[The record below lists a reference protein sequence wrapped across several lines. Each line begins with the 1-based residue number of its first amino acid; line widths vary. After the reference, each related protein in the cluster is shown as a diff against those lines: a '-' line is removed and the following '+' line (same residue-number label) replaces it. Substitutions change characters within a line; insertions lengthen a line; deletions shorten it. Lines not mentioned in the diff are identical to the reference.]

1 MSKADVLS
9 LVQTFALDQADTGL
23 IDRFYDDT
31 VISLSEQP
39 LLVQAELVPV
49 TLNQA
54 TFTLPASALTLHWC
68 FYMNRQLDYMDL
80 IDLEVLSPQWRDHIG
95 VPVAYTS
102 ESEDET
108 VFRLY
113 PRPAV
118 PSTAYDVLLG
128 PPFGAGFP
136 SGQVFIVYSHGA
148 EVPRWLELAVTLRIL
163 TWEFSRES
171 SHKDA
176 AFVRACQRLAT
187 LISQL
192 RTI

>member
-1 MSKADVLS
+1 
-9 LVQTFALDQADTGL
+9 
-23 IDRFYDDT
+23 
-31 VISLSEQP
+31 
-39 LLVQAELVPV
+39 
-49 TLNQA
+49 
-54 TFTLPASALTLHWC
+54 
-68 FYMNRQLDYMDL
+68 
-80 IDLEVLSPQWRDHIG
+80 VLSPQWRDHIG